1 MQVSGIKV
9 LPLLAAT
16 VAIYLTGF
24 VIYGLITP
32 SETWMLWSNISA
44 EDMERIGMSRM
55 PLSVLMPIMI
65 AIGVALV
72 IKWRK
77 VDSMGSGAVTGLLMA
92 LFFLVGG
99 RLYGYVYGVEGI
111 NILMLDSAHLM
122 LNGLAAGAVL
132 GGWSNRSYVDDAS

>member
-9 LPLLAAT
+9 LPLVAAT

-24 VIYGLITP
+24 VIYGLIIP

-55 PLSVLMPIMI
+55 PLSVVMPVMI

-72 IKWRK
+72 VKWRK
-77 VDSMGSGAVTGLLMA
+77 VESLSSGATTGLLMA
-92 LFFLVGG
+92 MFFLVGG
-99 RLYGYVYGVEGI
+99 RLYGYVYGVESV
-111 NILMLDSAHLM
+111 NILMLDSVHLM

-132 GGWSNRSYVDDAS
+132 GGWSSGSYTNE